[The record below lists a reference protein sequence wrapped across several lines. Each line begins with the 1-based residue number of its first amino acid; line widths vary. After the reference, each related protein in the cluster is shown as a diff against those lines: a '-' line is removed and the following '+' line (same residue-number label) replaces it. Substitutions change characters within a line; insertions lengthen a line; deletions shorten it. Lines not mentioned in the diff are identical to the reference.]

1 MDYNEIVTEWRTLAA
16 LVEADKHILATE
28 MFADRSLALQTAI
41 DTLQRTDPAG
51 YKMVMA
57 EVYAKVHPVER
68 YAVVPSADT
77 KAVAPAGANGD
88 GGAESIHER
97 DERIADELVAAA
109 RAYIENLPKEVVR
122 YDEDGKIV
130 GRHPLRFEGT
140 EFNVATDRG
149 QFSVSVYPAPYSRRE
164 SGRDG

>member
-1 MDYNEIVTEWRTLAA
+1 MDYSEIVAEWRTLAA
-16 LVEADKHILATE
+16 LVEADKAVLDTE

-41 DTLQRTDPAG
+41 DTLQRTDPAA

-68 YAVVPSADT
+68 YAVV
-77 KAVAPAGANGD
+77 PAGANGD

-122 YDEDGKIV
+122 YDEAGKVV

-140 EFNVATDRG
+140 EFSVATDRG

>member
-77 KAVAPAGANGD
+77 KAVAPADANGD

-97 DERIADELVAAA
+97 DERISDELVAAA

-122 YDEDGKIV
+122 YDEAGKIV
-130 GRHPLRFEGT
+130 GRHALRFEGT

-164 SGRDG
+164 SDRDG